1 MKRRIL
7 IAPLDWGL
15 GHATRCIPIIR
26 KLIAMGHEIIIAGTG
41 QSLELLKRE
50 FPDLR
55 WLSLPGYDPVYSQK
69 RAMVWAMLKQ
79 FPKFL
84 AAIVRER
91 RAVQKYVDENSVDI
105 IISDNRYG
113 CRTKSI
119 TSIFITHQSNILMP
133 KRFGWLAP
141 VVRQVNGYFMRRFDV
156 CWIPDYPDQHSLA
169 GDLIA
174 FGKSTFHRHVNYLG
188 TLSRFSFKPP
198 DKMDYDILAICSGPE
213 PQRSIFER
221 MLSAQLENSG
231 MRYILVRG
239 VVGGSNEGNKAGFM
253 TSADL
258 ENAICRSEMIICRC
272 GYSSVMDM
280 SVMGKK
286 VIFIPTPG
294 QTEQEYLAER
304 LKERGI
310 SFFMAQE
317 EFDLMTAM
325 RESEKYSG
333 FKPPPPNDLL
343 ENAIRSAVG

>member
-1 MKRRIL
+1 M
-7 IAPLDWGL
+7 
-15 GHATRCIPIIR
+15 
-26 KLIAMGHEIIIAGTG
+26 AMSHEVTIGGSG
-41 QSLELLKRE
+41 QSLELLKKE
-50 FPDLR
+50 FPDLK
-55 WLSLPGYDPVYSQK
+55 WVSLAGYDPVYSRK
-69 RAMVWAMLKQ
+69 KAMVWIMLKQ
-79 FPKFL
+79 LPKFI

-91 RAVQKYVDENSVDI
+91 RAVQKYVDANSIDI
-105 IISDNRYG
+105 VISDNRYG
-113 CRTKSI
+113 CRATNIK
-119 TSIFITHQSNILMP
+119 SIFITHQSNILMP

-141 VVRQVNGYFMRRFDV
+141 FVRWINGYFMRRFDV

-174 FGKSTFHRHVNYLG
+174 FGKSTFHRNVNYLG

-198 DKMDYDILAICSGPE
+198 DKIDYDILAICSGPE

-221 MLSAQLENSG
+221 MLSAQLGNSG

-239 VVGGSNEGNKAGFM
+239 VVGAPHETKKAGFM

-258 ENAICRSEMIICRC
+258 ESTICRSEMIICRC

-286 VIFIPTPG
+286 AIFIPTPG

-310 SFFMAQE
+310 CFSMAQD
-317 EFDLMTAM
+317 EFDLMMAM

-333 FKPPPPNDLL
+333 FKPPPPTDLL
-343 ENAIRSAVG
+343 ENAIRSAVD